1 MAVGDAHVLPGFL
14 TPVLTQPSFQ
24 SHRLLL
30 SHASAEV
37 RGKNTPERKFVSIGY
52 RTHSHQVMSPTR
64 SPLSHPGGALTQTH
78 AQYINTAQNPNVFS
92 VTASQV
98 AIWDGRDKVA
108 ASYWHFLLFQTMLS
122 YSFSN
127 DVIIGIFLPGRYPC
141 PNRQILNSSKLKILQ
156 TTILMKTSEC
166 SPNVIGNFS
175 FSLSVFKRLV
185 LQIQKKNRACLV
197 KG

>member
-141 PNRQILNSSKLKILQ
+141 PNRQILDSSKLKDFANDNFNENVRMFSERYRQFLFFTKCFQ
-156 TTILMKTSEC
+156 KTC
-166 SPNVIGNFS
+166 TANT
-175 FSLSVFKRLV
+175 
-185 LQIQKKNRACLV
+185 KKNRACLV